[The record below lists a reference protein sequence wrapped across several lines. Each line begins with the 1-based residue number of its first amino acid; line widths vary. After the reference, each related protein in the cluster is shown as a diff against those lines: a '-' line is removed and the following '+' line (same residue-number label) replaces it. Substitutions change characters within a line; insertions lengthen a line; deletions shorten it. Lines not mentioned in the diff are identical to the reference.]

1 MKLRFTT
8 AVILIITFSQF
19 GISQSLPTGF
29 EEWETTTIEQL
40 PEPADFWYTNN
51 FQLDSGM
58 FGGGGVT
65 ATTDSY
71 SGQYAIRLTTK
82 VDLDGDT
89 VPAYL
94 SVHPEIWDEGL
105 TITGTPDSLIGYY
118 KCDIMPDDTASIY
131 VYAETG
137 MVYGGISF
145 TQAENTADYQRF
157 AMPMHVEGTDL
168 IQLVLNSSRRNWEN
182 AIPGSWIQF
191 DSLSLTGEGL
201 NPGDTLGNN
210 DFERWTDPH
219 TYSYKEPLD
228 WSTTNPVSEMMADT
242 SFIFPSEDASSGAY
256 SISLI
261 TDTVPG
267 QPLDEGEPVNYLS
280 NGDLYGDAPSG
291 GMITNQWPDSIVAY
305 CKYSPVASDAALFA
319 VINGSTDLSREL
331 PTPQNSVVQ
340 ILPEMASFQKV
351 VFDMTAITTQ
361 TSDPDSV
368 LIIVSSSNILSGSY
382 EIGSQLWIDDIS
394 VYPQKVNTIH
404 VTAAG
409 EQNEIYVDSVL
420 QMHAEVFPDYALND
434 TVAWS
439 VDDEMIATI
448 DQNGLLTGVSEGT
461 VTVIASSTDGSTVE
475 GTKDITVSAVV
486 SNSNKSIN
494 YRDITIYP
502 VPAESVV
509 HIESGQEMNGMIRF
523 MDISGKTVME
533 TTVDKTTSKAID
545 ISGLRSGVYFIRI
558 ESGDQVNTRKLIIK

>member
-1 MKLRFTT
+1 
-8 AVILIITFSQF
+8 
-19 GISQSLPTGF
+19 
-29 EEWETTTIEQL
+29 
-40 PEPADFWYTNN
+40 
-51 FQLDSGM
+51 M

-105 TITGTPDSLIGYY
+105 TITGTPDSLVGYF
-118 KCDIMPDDTASIY
+118 KCNIMPDDTARIY
-131 VYAETG
+131 IYAETG

-145 TQAENTADYQRF
+145 TQEENSDDYRRF

-168 IQLVLNSSRRNWEN
+168 IQLVLNSSQRNWDE

-191 DSLSLTGEGL
+191 DSLWLKGDGL

-210 DFERWTDPH
+210 DFERWADPH
-219 TYSYKEPLD
+219 SYSYKEPLD
-228 WSTTNPVSEMMADT
+228 WSTTNPVSEMVADT
-242 SFIFPSEDASSGAY
+242 SFVFPSEDAHSGAY

-261 TDTVPG
+261 SDTVPG
-267 QPLDEGEPVNYLS
+267 QPLDGGEPVNYLS
-280 NGDLYGDAPSG
+280 NGNFYGDAPSG
-291 GMITNQWPDSIVAY
+291 GLITNQWPDSIVAY

-331 PTPQNSVVQ
+331 PTPQNSVVE
-340 ILPEMASFQKV
+340 ILPEMGSFQKV
-351 VFDMTAITTQ
+351 VFDMTAITTD

-394 VYPQKVNTIH
+394 VYPQKVNAIQ
-404 VTAAG
+404 VTAAE

-420 QMHAEVFPDYALND
+420 HMYSEVFPDYALND
-434 TVAWS
+434 TVEWS
-439 VDDEMIATI
+439 VDDETIATI
-448 DQNGLLTGVSEGT
+448 DQNGLLTGVLEGT
-461 VTVIASSTDGSTVE
+461 VTVTATSTDGTAVE
-475 GTKDITVSAVV
+475 GTMDITVSAVV
-486 SNSNKSIN
+486 SNINKSIN
-494 YRDITIYP
+494 HRDITIYP
-502 VPAESVV
+502 VPAKSVI
-509 HIESGQEMNGMIRF
+509 HIESRQEMNGMIQF

-533 TTVDKTTSKAID
+533 TAVDKTTSKAID
-545 ISGLRSGVYFIRI
+545 ISGLQSGVYFIRI
-558 ESGDQVNTRKLIIK
+558 ESGDHVNARKLIIK